1 MFWGEAPGN
10 SRNCHLEKKFHS
22 HNYVNLYF
30 QIMKEYVT
38 CYEQPRILG
47 LTAPL
52 LNSTCDP
59 GRLEGEIK
67 RLEMLLHSTAE
78 TASDIVSVLR
88 YKIFLIIADSG

>member
-1 MFWGEAPGN
+1 M
-10 SRNCHLEKKFHS
+10 LENVPCLIS
-22 HNYVNLYF
+22 YYVVTNAVFLL
-30 QIMKEYVT
+30 QIMKEYAM
-38 CYEQPRILG
+38 CYEQPRVLG

-59 GRLEGEIK
+59 GRLEGEIR

-88 YKIFLIIADSG
+88 YVNRSSLYLYLNLN